1 MDAAARKEQAPEVAL
16 ATLRRVLIAVFLFG
30 LLGTGVE
37 LLLLEHT
44 DGIWQLAPLLVVGM
58 SFLVLGWYGVAR
70 SASALR
76 VFQGTMILFLL
87 SGAAGLLLHFKGNV
101 EFELEMYP
109 SRSGTE
115 LFWEAMKGATPA
127 LSPGTMLLLGLL
139 GLAYTYRHP
148 ALIGAAKDNPRNN
161 GD

>member
-44 DGIWQLAPLLVVGM
+44 DGIWQLAPLLVMGM

-87 SGAAGLLLHFKGNV
+87 NAKEVAR
-101 EFELEMYP
+101 FERYV
-109 SRSGTE
+109 T
-115 LFWEAMKGATPA
+115 
-127 LSPGTMLLLGLL
+127 
-139 GLAYTYRHP
+139 
-148 ALIGAAKDNPRNN
+148 IN
-161 GD
+161 